1 MAHCNNI
8 FAVEMKGNNEE
19 CFPIIEKIL
28 NEVLNNVCKKILI
41 FSLDY
46 DRCSNCKSKLTNS
59 RMKFNDFYEKKAG
72 RKEKYVENNK
82 KTCELFDKHIFSIC
96 KQHQDYDKFCVTGSY
111 RQDYEIDEFNCKY
124 GNDFYR
130 SYESYFKA
138 YMGYSLLGNEIEGMT
153 TVPNGEMWKISNSL
167 GLDFWPILY
176 ADGDLPDGIASFDK
190 SLSVLNNPPKKLLD
204 ANNKP
209 IDIKYSMNKKALI
222 LSQFAKAENRWPG
235 ANIKIVFYDDKIEY
249 LKSVSELKLRSNW
262 ELTTVHFN
270 SGSTYK
276 GIVSELPKNVTFSKM

>member
-82 KTCELFDKHIFSIC
+82 KTCELFDKHIFEIILQKLNQKINDSRIKRRLLKQTCLVLQTLGCARIRGRINSI
-96 KQHQDYDKFCVTGSY
+96 
-111 RQDYEIDEFNCKY
+111 
-124 GNDFYR
+124 DF
-130 SYESYFKA
+130 
-138 YMGYSLLGNEIEGMT
+138 SLTL
-153 TVPNGEMWKISNSL
+153 
-167 GLDFWPILY
+167 
-176 ADGDLPDGIASFDK
+176 
-190 SLSVLNNPPKKLLD
+190 
-204 ANNKP
+204 
-209 IDIKYSMNKKALI
+209 
-222 LSQFAKAENRWPG
+222 
-235 ANIKIVFYDDKIEY
+235 
-249 LKSVSELKLRSNW
+249 
-262 ELTTVHFN
+262 
-270 SGSTYK
+270 
-276 GIVSELPKNVTFSKM
+276 